1 MIPRRTRFVAMLLLG
16 WALIAAAPARSHEF
30 ALESVMNAFVAV
42 EPHEAH
48 LVIRMPLHLLRTV
61 QVPTTGRELD
71 LANADPALAR
81 ALAALARD
89 ITLSEDGN
97 ALIASRASGRFSLPS
112 DRSFER
118 YEEAVAHV
126 ARPIEPG
133 TSIYADQ
140 GYFDAHLTYPIA
152 SAASRFA
159 IRTSVAPELKDYL
172 KLSIRYA
179 PQGAP
184 ARAMVITSRSGT
196 VPLNP
201 TWYQAAASFAALG
214 VAHILSG
221 ADHLLFLLCLLIPLR
236 GWRQI
241 VAIVTAFTVAHS
253 FTLLGAAYGLA
264 PRGAWFPPFVETAI
278 AASIVYMALENIA
291 GAKLRRR
298 WLITAVFGLVH
309 GFGFSYGLQEHLQFA
324 GRHLL
329 VSLLSFNIGI
339 ELGQLMAV
347 AVMLPAL
354 ALARRVFPER
364 IGMIIISALVAH
376 SGWHWMTER
385 AEILWKVEW
394 PRLDWAAVAILSRWA
409 VGILVVAGVVS
420 LVVKRLRSSRRPAM

>member
-89 ITLSEDGN
+89 ITLSEDGH

-118 YEEAVAHV
+118 YEDAVAHV
-126 ARPIEPG
+126 ARPVEPG

-179 PQGAP
+179 AQGAP

-253 FTLLGAAYGLA
+253 FTLLGAAYGFA

-278 AASIVYMALENIA
+278 AASIFYMALENIA

-394 PRLDWAAVAILSRWA
+394 PRLDWPAVAMLSRWA
-409 VGILVVAGVVS
+409 VGILVVAGVAS
-420 LVVKRLRSSRRPAM
+420 LVVKRLRSWRRPAM